1 MVHSIIT
8 QEYSKVRCKV
18 TSQQAAGRGLFVK
31 EEAVTLSGETVNA
44 LRARPQAAAQ
54 RKEMDF
60 SLLVQLQP
68 AVLMLY

>member
-1 MVHSIIT
+1 M
-8 QEYSKVRCKV
+8 
-18 TSQQAAGRGLFVK
+18 K